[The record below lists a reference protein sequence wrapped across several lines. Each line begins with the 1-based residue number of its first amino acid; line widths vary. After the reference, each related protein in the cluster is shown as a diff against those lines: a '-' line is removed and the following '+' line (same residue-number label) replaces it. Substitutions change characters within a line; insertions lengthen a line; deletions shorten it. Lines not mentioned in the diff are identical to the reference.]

1 MEHTPET
8 GSTLVEIDRTTESEV
23 LVAVVTGTYE
33 VGQPAWLWTRTP
45 GSPPPYEVLSL
56 TTVLATEWPTDKF
69 FVTGVVYKGETAVH
83 RQPRINKTQLEE
95 VRAHEGGYDIR
106 HHLLAAD
113 IDTPQHL
120 PVTQSDIESVQA
132 WTQRLTTAGWY
143 STRAGV
149 RIVQPLSSWL
159 TSEQY
164 EDAIDTWL
172 TMLRG
177 IFPRTWVVDQK
188 CRDSTRH
195 FRLPFVRRRGEM
207 STPTVDLT
215 RMVPIEPPTP
225 RPRPALVRR
234 VAATPGNL
242 PATEERLQRARQY
255 VGAIPVPTCGDGEC
269 HERFIAVGL
278 HAVKGFALDEA
289 DAADVVR
296 EWAGRSSHGWTDA
309 HIASNV
315 RGAGR
320 LSRVPD
326 GYLVAEVPLDGGQH
340 LGVEDYDAPDPL
352 GGADVVTIDERIE
365 GVPAELRGTALEE
378 RLTPLIQSLRA
389 CGPLERE

>member
-1 MEHTPET
+1 MDSTRET
-8 GSTLVEIDRTTESEV
+8 GSTLVKMDAEAPTDA

-33 VGQPAWLWTRTP
+33 IGQAEWLWTRTP
-45 GSPPPYEVLSL
+45 GSPPPYEVLPL
-56 TTVLATEWPTDKF
+56 TTALATEWPTDKF
-69 FVTGVVYKGETAVH
+69 FVTGVVYKGETPVH

-120 PVTQSDIESVQA
+120 PITPSDIESVQA

-177 IFPRTWVVDQK
+177 IFPRAWVVDQK
-188 CRDSTRH
+188 CRDATRH
-195 FRLPFVRRRGEM
+195 FRLPHVRRRGEM

-215 RMVPIEPPTP
+215 RMVPIDPPAP
-225 RPRPALVRR
+225 RPRPAR
-234 VAATPGNL
+234 VPRSATTPGNL
-242 PATEERLQRARQY
+242 PATDERL
-255 VGAIPVPTCGDGEC
+255 
-269 HERFIAVGL
+269 
-278 HAVKGFALDEA
+278 
-289 DAADVVR
+289 
-296 EWAGRSSHGWTDA
+296 
-309 HIASNV
+309 
-315 RGAGR
+315 
-320 LSRVPD
+320 
-326 GYLVAEVPLDGGQH
+326 
-340 LGVEDYDAPDPL
+340 
-352 GGADVVTIDERIE
+352 
-365 GVPAELRGTALEE
+365 
-378 RLTPLIQSLRA
+378 
-389 CGPLERE
+389 